1 MFIDDIRKSLRNDQ
15 EPNIWE
21 KSVTILEQETV
32 DESRWT
38 RRVRYVVRKELET
51 IAIEWDEGLTEYQDV
66 DELNGEAYYVKP
78 EVVKVIKWVRRNDL
92 D

>member
-1 MFIDDIRKSLRNDQ
+1 MFINEIREMLAADIQPRVWDWGV
-15 EPNIWE
+15 E
-21 KSVTILEQETV
+21 ILGQETV

-38 RRVRYVVRKELET
+38 RRVRYVVRKELEV

-78 EVVKVIKWVRRNDL
+78 EVVKVTKWVRRNDL